1 MRQCDPS
8 NSEQGQIHFRK
19 EPASQ
24 DVKKSSKN
32 KKWTERKF
40 FAAIMTNHDQN
51 NQGNTRRKKNR
62 ENGADNTDK
71 TSDSGH
77 EFYIT
82 STQAFLTC
90 KKFENICSCQEN
102 HKAKDSST

>member
-8 NSEQGQIHFRK
+8 NSEQGQIYFRK

-32 KKWTERKF
+32 KKWTKRKF
-40 FAAIMTNHDQN
+40 FTAIMTDHDQDD
-51 NQGNTRRKKNR
+51 QGNTRRKKNCK
-62 ENGADNTDK
+62 NGTDNTDK

-77 EFYIT
+77 KFYIT
-82 STQAFLTC
+82 STQAILAC

-102 HKAKDSST
+102 YEAENRSA